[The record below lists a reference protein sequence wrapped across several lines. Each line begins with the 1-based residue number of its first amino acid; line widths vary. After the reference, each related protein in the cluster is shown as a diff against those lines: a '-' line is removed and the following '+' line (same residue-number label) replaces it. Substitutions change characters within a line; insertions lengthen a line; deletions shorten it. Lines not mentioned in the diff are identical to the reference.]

1 MKKLFAQNKIKAQNS
16 NSVNYNSLD
25 YQKGSLY
32 AYTLTQR
39 EAFSFKDLCSFFK
52 NYFYDKKQLSNKTQ
66 KNINKP
72 LVYSIKIN
80 TTDDFLAAD
89 EFVIIINNFKLIALN
104 FCELCQLAPEDLQV
118 NILSAMPGCF
128 NINFGFVNISGNE
141 FNLAKLEDAKLDLTK
156 IIIEALTGNCA
167 ETYNNKTLE
176 LMKDCI
182 TGYFSK
188 KMPEECKEL
197 KYIDIKQSKEAKRII
212 YKTIQN
218 KNNFESVAFDGKLV
232 LASEIDMII

>member
-1 MKKLFAQNKIKAQNS
+1 
-16 NSVNYNSLD
+16 
-25 YQKGSLY
+25 
-32 AYTLTQR
+32 
-39 EAFSFKDLCSFFK
+39 
-52 NYFYDKKQLSNKTQ
+52 
-66 KNINKP
+66 
-72 LVYSIKIN
+72 
-80 TTDDFLAAD
+80 
-89 EFVIIINNFKLIALN
+89 
-104 FCELCQLAPEDLQV
+104 
-118 NILSAMPGCF
+118 MPGCF

-182 TGYFSK
+182 TGYFAK
-188 KMPEECKEL
+188 KMPEKCKEL